1 MAALSPPPP
10 LLLPLPPQQI
20 PLTRVSPFQPT
31 HFPPFLSLRRHHHHN
46 RSSYITNAATSSSSG
61 VVATTTTTAS
71 GYATSEEHD
80 AVNIAEDVTQV
91 LFSSLPRAIFLY
103 PVENYSFCLFACV
116 FVFFVSFECALWKNW
131 NGFSCFRF
139 GRFGFFLFPASKT
152 EMCLGDFFQFGGKVY
167 GCLPFV
173 FNLMYLLLSASNSK
187 PIGNKWRGRPGSYI
201 SFGGCN

>member
-1 MAALSPPPP
+1 MNLIGHKSVNMSKIEFWFIRWSSLTLIQFFDKKGRLICIDSNVPNTAQNSGSLCLISERTEPHLSKTYLFFRPVPLMAALSPPPP

-61 VVATTTTTAS
+61 VVATTTTTS

-91 LFSSLPRAIFLY
+91 LF
-103 PVENYSFCLFACV
+103 
-116 FVFFVSFECALWKNW
+116 
-131 NGFSCFRF
+131 
-139 GRFGFFLFPASKT
+139 
-152 EMCLGDFFQFGGKVY
+152 
-167 GCLPFV
+167 
-173 FNLMYLLLSASNSK
+173 
-187 PIGNKWRGRPGSYI
+187 
-201 SFGGCN
+201 